1 MMQPSN
7 LDETHDPA
15 RRSFI
20 ESANRDGTD
29 FPIQNLPLGVFSTAS
44 EPTSRIGVAIGDSV
58 FDLKKASRAG
68 ERLGASIRDA
78 LQEGSLNSLFALGV
92 AAVRDV
98 RRSAADMLDSGSS

>member
-44 EPTSRIGVAIGDSV
+44 EPT
-58 FDLKKASRAG
+58 
-68 ERLGASIRDA
+68 LGLAW
-78 LQEGSLNSLFALGV
+78 
-92 AAVRDV
+92 
-98 RRSAADMLDSGSS
+98 RSATASST